1 MKHRFVVMKNEQLL
15 TFDNFDAIPKDF
27 DHLIEFVPEIPPGPH
42 TDEQHEEI
50 ESWVSKFQL
59 LMEIEHASSSKKI

>member
-15 TFDNFDAIPKDF
+15 TFDDFDAIPKDF

-50 ESWVSKFQL
+50 ESWVNKFQI